1 MADGLDLS
9 TLSLE
14 QLSQLKQQEEQ
25 KLSQIQGHYTSLKAT
40 QARFINSQ
48 STLTSLP
55 PKKATAMIP
64 LTQSLYV
71 SAVVNPQSKKPHDQ
85 TVLVELGTGFY
96 ANKTIRDAHQFM
108 QRKIELT
115 AKNADSLFQVVGAT
129 RRNIDAIIMTMQGK
143 MNERAAEA

>member
-1 MADGLDLS
+1 
-9 TLSLE
+9 
-14 QLSQLKQQEEQ
+14 
-25 KLSQIQGHYTSLKAT
+25 
-40 QARFINSQ
+40 
-48 STLTSLP
+48 
-55 PKKATAMIP
+55 MIP

-143 MNERAAEA
+143 MNERRTAEA